1 MAYKTTLINNR
12 RYLGNKYRL
21 LPFIRKVVD
30 EHCDNVNVVA
40 DLFAGT
46 GAVSSA
52 FQDRAVITND
62 ILYSNYISN
71 YAWFSPQE
79 YEEQKIISLIEA
91 YNQSQV
97 NTDNYMSR
105 NFADTFFSKQDC
117 RKIGY
122 IREDIERKYKQGEL
136 NERER
141 ALLITS
147 LLYAMDKI
155 AKTCGHYD
163 AYRKGVEFDTHLE
176 LYVPQARH
184 GNNQGNLCFN
194 EDINV
199 LAPRIEADLVYL
211 DPPYN
216 SRQYCDAYHVLENV
230 ARWRKPKVFGV
241 AKKMDRSAL
250 KSAYCTK
257 DATDAFADL
266 IEHINARYI
275 LLSYNNMENK
285 GNERSNAK
293 LADDDIMRI
302 LQKKGEVLVFE
313 EDYKAFTAGKSDIQ
327 DNAER
332 LFLCICK

>member
-21 LPFIRKVVD
+21 LPFIRQVVD
-30 EHCDNVNVVA
+30 EHCNNVYIVA

-52 FQDRAVITND
+52 FQDRTVITND

-71 YAWFSPQE
+71 TAWFSPQD
-79 YEEQKIISLIEA
+79 YDEQKIIRLVEE
-91 YNQSQV
+91 YNERQMT
-97 NTDNYMSR
+97 TDNYMSR

-117 RKIGY
+117 RKIGF
-122 IREDIERKYKQGEL
+122 IREDIERKFKHNEL

-163 AYRKGVEFDTHLE
+163 AYRKGVEYDLHLE
-176 LYVPQARH
+176 MYVPQARH
-184 GNNQGNLCFN
+184 DNNPANQCFN

-199 LAPRIEADLVYL
+199 LAPRVTADLVYL

-230 ARWRKPKVFGV
+230 ARWEKPEVFGV
-241 AKKMDRSAL
+241 AKKMDRTAL

-257 DATDAFADL
+257 EATEAFADL
-266 IEHINARYI
+266 IENIHARYI

-293 LADDDIMRI
+293 LADEDIMRI
-302 LQKKGEVLVFE
+302 LQNKGDVLVFKE
-313 EDYKAFTAGKSDIQ
+313 NYKAFTTGKSDIQ

-332 LFLCICK
+332 LFLCICH

>member
-1 MAYKTTLINNR
+1 MPKTTLINNR

-21 LPFIRKVVD
+21 LPFIKQVVN
-30 EHCDNVNVVA
+30 EHCPNVNVVA

-52 FQDRAVITND
+52 FQDRQVITND

-71 YAWFSPQE
+71 LAWFSPQD
-79 YEEQKIISLIEA
+79 YDAQKIIDIIEA

-97 NTDNYMSR
+97 NADNYMSR

-122 IREDIERKYKQGEL
+122 IREDIEHKYKQGEL

-184 GNNQGNLCFN
+184 DNNPGNLCFN
-194 EDINV
+194 EDINA
-199 LAPRIEADLVYL
+199 LAPRVEADLVYL

-257 DATDAFADL
+257 EATGAFADL
-266 IEHINARYI
+266 IKHINARYI

-293 LADDDIMRI
+293 LADDDITRI
-302 LQKKGEVLVFE
+302 LQNKGDVLVFE

-327 DNAER
+327 NNAER
-332 LFLCICK
+332 LFLCRCR

>member
-21 LPFIRKVVD
+21 LPFIRQVVD
-30 EHCDNVNVVA
+30 EHCNNVNVVA

-52 FQDRAVITND
+52 FQDRIIITND

-71 YAWFSPQE
+71 YAWFSAHE
-79 YEEQKIISLIEA
+79 YDEQKIIRIIEE
-91 YNQSQV
+91 YNEREV
-97 NTDNYMSR
+97 TADNYMSR

-117 RKIGY
+117 RKIGF
-122 IREDIERKYKQGEL
+122 IREDIERKFKHEEL

-163 AYRKGVEFDTHLE
+163 AYRKGVEYDQHLE
-176 LYVPQARH
+176 MYVPQARH
-184 GNNQGNLCFN
+184 DNNPDNRCFN
-194 EDINV
+194 EDINLLV
-199 LAPRIEADLVYL
+199 PRVTADLVYL

-230 ARWRKPKVFGV
+230 ARWEKPEVFGV
-241 AKKMDRSAL
+241 AKKMDRTAL

-257 DATDAFADL
+257 QATEAFADL

-293 LADDDIMRI
+293 LADEDIIHI
-302 LQKKGEVLVFE
+302 LNKKGKVLVFE
-313 EDYKAFTAGKSDIQ
+313 ENYKAFTTGKSDIQ

-332 LFLCICK
+332 LFLCFCH